1 MALRPYYCKPRA
13 KKENALCFIF
23 SLTSCHKSVRN
34 VPTLSLHWRFH
45 PILLGRGCRCS
56 PPHHRLL
63 SRALGNQCQ
72 TKRNYEGEML
82 IPNGENR
89 KIFLHSRKSIHTFP
103 FSVLTFSARSFQTL
117 GIFRQFRRT
126 FSKFRRT
133 FSKFQGK
140 KSEKYPT
147 KLCKQHVVSSQTSTS
162 FEKTPHNPAK
172 TSENH
177 DFQSR

>member
-1 MALRPYYCKPRA
+1 M
-13 KKENALCFIF
+13 
-23 SLTSCHKSVRN
+23 
-34 VPTLSLHWRFH
+34 
-45 PILLGRGCRCS
+45 
-56 PPHHRLL
+56 
-63 SRALGNQCQ
+63 
-72 TKRNYEGEML
+72 
-82 IPNGENR
+82 PNGENR

-162 FEKTPHNPAK
+162 FEKVTCCLCNFVGHFSDFFPWNF
-172 TSENH
+172 ENVRRN
-177 DFQSR
+177 FENVRRNFENVRRNCRKMPYV